1 MWWNWTPAANWSSAG
16 RTPRGRASR
25 RAAGCASPGGPT
37 GHSQF
42 HSDLKRVRVLGRG
55 TSDRNKPEAR
65 LAPPIGSLRAHGRVG
80 HRRGLR
86 QQRQQRRH
94 HAGHGRRRAE
104 RAHGQPA
111 RAQEDRQGRGPA
123 QPDRLGGLPEPDLG
137 EAVRAADRL
146 PDQRE
151 VRRQLGRDGRADEE
165 RRRRPVRHGVLLGR
179 RGPAHPLRG
188 RRAPGEHQPDPEL
201 EGLLPRVQVPAVQHH
216 QRRALRGLAAV
227 GPERA
232 DVQHQGL
239 QDCAAVLERDLRRQ
253 VQGPG
258 HRPGQ
263 PDPDRRRGAVP
274 VQAQAGPGHHRP
286 VRADPAAVQG
296 GGEPARRAAPAD
308 REVLGPG
315 LPGDLRLQERQR
327 DHRRRLAVP
336 GQHAQVR
343 QVHDRVHDPERGSHR
358 LGRHLDARGQG
369 APPELRVH
377 VDAVHQHA
385 EGPGRAGRQL
395 RRDPGQQARLPDH
408 EPAPGRVVRSVPR
421 QRAEQLPRLDQPVE
435 DPDRDLRQRPVGL
448 HALLRVGIRL
458 EYPGQVTAPVNRKA
472 NTLSAALWRRPWAR
486 ATLLLTPPL
495 AWFVLLYLAA
505 LVVLLITAFWQ
516 INPFTTNIERVFS
529 FSNLDQIFTSGAY
542 RAIIVRTV
550 GMAAAVT
557 VADAIVAFPFAYF
570 MARIASP
577 RARTALFVAIL
588 LPLWA
593 SYLAKVYSWLL
604 IFTHNGFLDW
614 GLGKLGIGQVHLIY
628 TNWAV
633 FTVFCYLWLPFMIIP
648 VYAALERIPASQIEA
663 SQDLGGRTWRTTRSV
678 LLPLALPGI
687 VAGSIFTFSLTL
699 GDYITPLLVGGTSAN
714 FMGNIIYTNIGIA
727 NNVPF
732 AAAMALVPIVIMA
745 VYLLSAR
752 ALGAFEEI

>member
-1 MWWNWTPAANWSSAG
+1 
-16 RTPRGRASR
+16 
-25 RAAGCASPGGPT
+25 
-37 GHSQF
+37 
-42 HSDLKRVRVLGRG
+42 
-55 TSDRNKPEAR
+55 
-65 LAPPIGSLRAHGRVG
+65 
-80 HRRGLR
+80 
-86 QQRQQRRH
+86 
-94 HAGHGRRRAE
+94 
-104 RAHGQPA
+104 
-111 RAQEDRQGRGPA
+111 
-123 QPDRLGGLPEPDLG
+123 
-137 EAVRAADRL
+137 
-146 PDQRE
+146 
-151 VRRQLGRDGRADEE
+151 
-165 RRRRPVRHGVLLGR
+165 
-179 RGPAHPLRG
+179 
-188 RRAPGEHQPDPEL
+188 
-201 EGLLPRVQVPAVQHH
+201 
-216 QRRALRGLAAV
+216 
-227 GPERA
+227 
-232 DVQHQGL
+232 
-239 QDCAAVLERDLRRQ
+239 
-253 VQGPG
+253 
-258 HRPGQ
+258 
-263 PDPDRRRGAVP
+263 
-274 VQAQAGPGHHRP
+274 
-286 VRADPAAVQG
+286 
-296 GGEPARRAAPAD
+296 
-308 REVLGPG
+308 
-315 LPGDLRLQERQR
+315 
-327 DHRRRLAVP
+327 
-336 GQHAQVR
+336 
-343 QVHDRVHDPERGSHR
+343 
-358 LGRHLDARGQG
+358 
-369 APPELRVH
+369 
-377 VDAVHQHA
+377 
-385 EGPGRAGRQL
+385 
-395 RRDPGQQARLPDH
+395 
-408 EPAPGRVVRSVPR
+408 
-421 QRAEQLPRLDQPVE
+421 
-435 DPDRDLRQRPVGL
+435 
-448 HALLRVGIRL
+448 
-458 EYPGQVTAPVNRKA
+458 VTAPVNRKA

-557 VADAIVAFPFAYF
+557 VTDAIVAFPFAYF

>member
-1 MWWNWTPAANWSSAG
+1 MTAS
-16 RTPRGRASR
+16 ASR
-25 RAAGCASPGGPT
+25 
-37 GHSQF
+37 
-42 HSDLKRVRVLGRG
+42 K
-55 TSDRNKPEAR
+55 
-65 LAPPIGSLRAHGRVG
+65 
-80 HRRGLR
+80 
-86 QQRQQRRH
+86 
-94 HAGHGRRRAE
+94 
-104 RAHGQPA
+104 
-111 RAQEDRQGRGPA
+111 
-123 QPDRLGGLPEPDLG
+123 
-137 EAVRAADRL
+137 
-146 PDQRE
+146 
-151 VRRQLGRDGRADEE
+151 
-165 RRRRPVRHGVLLGR
+165 
-179 RGPAHPLRG
+179 
-188 RRAPGEHQPDPEL
+188 EH
-201 EGLLPRVQVPAVQHH
+201 
-216 QRRALRGLAAV
+216 
-227 GPERA
+227 
-232 DVQHQGL
+232 
-239 QDCAAVLERDLRRQ
+239 
-253 VQGPG
+253 
-258 HRPGQ
+258 
-263 PDPDRRRGAVP
+263 
-274 VQAQAGPGHHRP
+274 
-286 VRADPAAVQG
+286 
-296 GGEPARRAAPAD
+296 
-308 REVLGPG
+308 
-315 LPGDLRLQERQR
+315 
-327 DHRRRLAVP
+327 
-336 GQHAQVR
+336 
-343 QVHDRVHDPERGSHR
+343 
-358 LGRHLDARGQG
+358 
-369 APPELRVH
+369 
-377 VDAVHQHA
+377 
-385 EGPGRAGRQL
+385 
-395 RRDPGQQARLPDH
+395 
-408 EPAPGRVVRSVPR
+408 
-421 QRAEQLPRLDQPVE
+421 
-435 DPDRDLRQRPVGL
+435 
-448 HALLRVGIRL
+448 
-458 EYPGQVTAPVNRKA
+458 
-472 NTLSAALWRRPWAR
+472 TLSAALWRRPWAR

-557 VADAIVAFPFAYF
+557 VTDAIVAFPFAYF